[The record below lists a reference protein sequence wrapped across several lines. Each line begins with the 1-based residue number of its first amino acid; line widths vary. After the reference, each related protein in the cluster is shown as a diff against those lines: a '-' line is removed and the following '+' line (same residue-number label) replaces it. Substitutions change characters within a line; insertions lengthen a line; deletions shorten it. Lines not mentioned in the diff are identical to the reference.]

1 MTWLFLDI
9 DGVLNH
15 QDWYKAT
22 WDAKKKQELKYPVS
36 EFDPACV
43 ALVNRIL
50 EETGAQLVV
59 SSSWRIAKDLP
70 HIFKKV
76 GLPTEFYITPRFWT
90 KTRGE
95 EIQAFLE
102 EHENDPMYIGKN
114 YAILDDDND
123 FDDWQKK
130 YCLFRTAA
138 CPLDEPYKR
147 NGGTGLTEKLTE
159 QVIKHLKKYGDTK

>member
-1 MTWLFLDI
+1 
-9 DGVLNH
+9 
-15 QDWYKAT
+15 
-22 WDAKKKQELKYPVS
+22 
-36 EFDPACV
+36 
-43 ALVNRIL
+43 
-50 EETGAQLVV
+50 
-59 SSSWRIAKDLP
+59 
-70 HIFKKV
+70 
-76 GLPTEFYITPRFWT
+76 
-90 KTRGE
+90 
-95 EIQAFLE
+95 
-102 EHENDPMYIGKN
+102 MYVGKN